1 MVCDVVPETP
11 DAPKGRRR
19 SCRRSTMFS
28 TKASIAMSKQI
39 AATPDSQDDRHSL
52 KRTLI
57 EESPFSQ
64 LNTASPMH
72 SLSRRAAQIGIRTS
86 DSPVKKEAGR
96 NFHPVFNKK
105 IVPIVNGMY
114 EIMSHSIVLKFFRQ
128 NVKLDSTTHKQSFE
142 GFC

>member
-1 MVCDVVPETP
+1 MESMVCDVVPETP

-57 EESPFSQ
+57 DESPFSQ
-64 LNTASPMH
+64 LNSASPMH

-86 DSPVKKEAGR
+86 DSPVKKEIGR
-96 NFHPVFNKK
+96 NFHPVFDKK
-105 IVPIVNGMY
+105 NAPIVNGMNLCMN
-114 EIMSHSIVLKFFRQ
+114 IP
-128 NVKLDSTTHKQSFE
+128 
-142 GFC
+142 